1 MLAVRRFLFSQKQTG
16 LARHVRRLNF
26 LVSRILVRKE
36 APVST
41 AQDHFTDEPH
51 LLSSG
56 QDNSLWRNRDYMLLW
71 SGQALS
77 DIGGAVSE
85 LAFPLLVLAVTR
97 SPAQAG
103 FVAALRALPAV
114 LFSLLAG
121 ALVDRWDRKW
131 VMRVCD
137 AGRALSLASIPV
149 AYALG
154 HLTIWQLYLTAF
166 LEGSLMIVFKLA
178 KTAAIAQV
186 VPRTQLTV
194 AVAQEEF
201 VEGTTSLA
209 GPSLSGVL
217 YTLGAMF
224 PFLTDAISYLISI
237 TTISLIRTPFQRERA
252 MPHRNVWAEIAEGV
266 RWVWQQ
272 PFILTMT
279 LLMGA
284 GAFVF
289 SGNTLIIII
298 LAQQHHAS
306 AVVIGLIFAGGGIGS
321 ILGSLLAPRLARRL
335 TVGQSILL
343 CRWYFVLSWPLYAL
357 APFPPVLGALEFGTG
372 FVDPIEDVPY
382 FSHRLKLIPDE
393 LRGRV
398 ISACRLVPG
407 TLRPLGLALTGL
419 LIQRIGIFPTIWLAW
434 LWLFIS
440 TVIVTVIPQVRRERS
455 G

>member
-1 MLAVRRFLFSQKQTG
+1 MSTSQDN
-16 LARHVRRLNF
+16 A
-26 LVSRILVRKE
+26 
-36 APVST
+36 
-41 AQDHFTDEPH
+41 TDERQ

-56 QDNSLWRNRDYMLLW
+56 QPQSLWRNRDYLLLW

-85 LAFPLLVLAVTR
+85 LAFPLLVLAVTH

-103 FVAALRALPAV
+103 FVAALRALPAT

-121 ALVDRWDRKW
+121 VLVDRWDRKR
-131 VMRVCD
+131 VMLVCD

-154 HLTIWQLYLTAF
+154 HLTIWQLSMTAF
-166 LEGSLMIVFKLA
+166 LEGTLMMVFTLA
-178 KTAAIAQV
+178 KTATVSQV
-186 VPRTQLTV
+186 VTRAQLTA

-201 VEGTTSLA
+201 VEGTTALF

-237 TTISLIRTPFQRERA
+237 VTLVLIRTPFQRERA
-252 MPHRNVWAEIAEGV
+252 STGRNVWAEIAEGV
-266 RWVWQQ
+266 LWVWHQ

-298 LAQQHHAS
+298 LAQQQHAS
-306 AVVIGLIFAGGGIGS
+306 AVIIGLIFAVGGIGS
-321 ILGSLLAPRLARRL
+321 ILGSLVASRLEHRL

-357 APFPPVLGALEFGTG
+357 APFPLVLGAIEFGIG

-393 LRGRV
+393 LKGRV
-398 ISACRLVPG
+398 MSACRLVPA
-407 TLRPLGLALTGL
+407 TMRPLGLALTGI
-419 LIQRIGIFPTIWLAW
+419 LIQRLGIFPSIWLAW
-434 LWLFIS
+434 AWLLVI

-455 G
+455 H